1 MRYAALIAV
10 LSSTL
15 ACSAPASAPS
25 EPAAPAEPVF
35 DPATIIALEQAA
47 LDRWGKGDPSGY
59 FEIMAPDI
67 SYIDP
72 TTKTRID
79 GVDALKK
86 MIEPFRG
93 KIAIERV
100 ELLNPSV
107 RRDGNLA
114 VLTTNLVSRGAS
126 FDGGPK
132 RDVPW
137 NLTEVYGRIDGQWKI
152 VHSHFSYTTPPA
164 APRIAD
170 SPPTAAPR

>member
-1 MRYAALIAV
+1 MRYALLAV
-10 LSSTL
+10 VISSTL
-15 ACSAPASAPS
+15 ACGGPAAPS
-25 EPAAPAEPVF
+25 EPSEPPAPAEPAF
-35 DPATIIALEQAA
+35 DPAEIIALEQGA

-67 SYIDP
+67 SYFDP

-79 GVDALKK
+79 GLDALKK

-93 KIAIERV
+93 KIAIDRP
-100 ELLNPSV
+100 ELINPTV

-114 VLTTNLVSRGAS
+114 VLTTNLVSRGGS

-137 NLTEVYGRIDGQWKI
+137 NITEVYARIDGQWKI
-152 VHSHFSYTTPPA
+152 VHSHFSYTTPVVAQPGA
-164 APRIAD
+164 
-170 SPPTAAPR
+170 